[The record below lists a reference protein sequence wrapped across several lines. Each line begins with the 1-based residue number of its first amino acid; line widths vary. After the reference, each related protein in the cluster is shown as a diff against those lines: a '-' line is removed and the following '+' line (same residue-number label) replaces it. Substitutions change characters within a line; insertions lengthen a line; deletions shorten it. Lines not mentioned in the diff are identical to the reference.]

1 MPDSQPLPATPP
13 PEIAVVVATRD
24 RPRLLSERALASVT
38 SQTRSPE
45 RLIVVDDSSPDVRAT
60 NREIAEAL
68 QIPGCWVTYL
78 ENARTEGASG
88 SWNTALDILTD
99 IATNGDLFVAILD
112 DDDAWHP
119 TYLERCEGAARH
131 RRLDMVAADLRRIE
145 SVDQQ
150 PTIEEAPEALH
161 AEACLV
167 CNPGIQGSNI
177 FARLSVLLAA
187 GGFDEA
193 LRSTT
198 DRDLCIRIADLGWV
212 RYGRLSEALVDH
224 FADSDRA
231 RLSTRGSAAKLDG
244 LSAFWRKHAGRMR
257 TDQRNAFAARAA
269 ALFDWIAPEQ
279 PVFPDCQAADATDRL
294 ELVLGLVA
302 SHDRPAELM
311 EIVRHLA
318 ECRDEALLGLDVVLF
333 ENATR
338 KCTGPDLLAV
348 AAGALRDAGAGCFCF
363 TRELQHETRG
373 TVAVCCGA
381 VARSRTGAEVWL
393 AEQQPH
399 AESPQDTGISAIL
412 SWLGAE
418 RGGAP
423 SQASPAAEDAEPL
436 QRWVAQ
442 ERAVTAEH
450 RVRRRYTLGEL
461 RVLGSGCESV
471 VFTDGHTVYKCIDHW
486 KRRMPR
492 SRIDFLRS
500 QLGRWTDVPG
510 LYALRE
516 VAEDR
521 FWVTICYDF
530 EESIPYQGD
539 HEQEMVALINGCSA
553 AGIVCNN
560 VHPKNLVFAPS
571 GVKLIDYGSDIRPWS
586 PLGFEHMARRAY
598 LACHHAVHPELP
610 RLMRNALTD
619 IGSSEFT
626 GYAAFR
632 SRLVDPPL
640 VRGSTHGGKC
650 SSAVTLHPPSSLYV
664 GVITSDPVTLL
675 PLLRGL
681 SMLAKDCGVIRL
693 VTVVLDNA
701 CPAAA
706 LDHALREARDAGL
719 QVAVACVAQQRED
732 AAEGA
737 FGSLFRERPVGPVGI
752 AAARTMLQ
760 RYVGALMEQDPGS
773 FAWILDDDMRVDN
786 RARDYLRWLPSF
798 RDAGVDVLIGSYE
811 GSSPNPPL
819 NGLRVQLVDIFC
831 NLLWLQGLPD
841 EAALPDRS
849 AENTSSRARFSDYY
863 YDLSRRHTAH
873 LEIPHWVEPI
883 VESETVA
890 EARGRLLAGAL
901 GILTGQPIT
910 RGLVSPVPADPI
922 AAATDSV
929 NRGGNTFVLN
939 HRALTQTPNTIV
951 RVQGREARRSD
962 MIWAIV
968 NRQYRRMNVKAV
980 AFPVRHLGQVTNSPR
995 LNIEKVQGEIVGSG
1009 LYGALAEFLSTR
1021 PEHTLNFSSWEVEEI
1036 QRLSTRHRDRR
1047 LRGLCQS
1054 IRRIMGLREA
1064 IRRITRDNDLYDLL
1078 SHLDD
1083 WFTPELFER
1092 IRDGVQAN
1100 SGSDLEPF
1108 LTSLRASA
1116 DDYASTTIN
1125 IDFIH
1130 AQLRART
1137 GT

>member
-1 MPDSQPLPATPP
+1 MNESEPASG
-13 PEIAVVVATRD
+13 IAVVVATRD
-24 RPRLLSERALASVT
+24 RPRLLSERALSSVT
-38 SQTRSPE
+38 SQTRAPE
-45 RLIVVDDSSPDVRAT
+45 HLIVVDDSSPDVRAT
-60 NREIAEAL
+60 NREIVEGL
-68 QIPGCWVTYL
+68 QIPGCCVIYL

-99 IATNGDLFVAILD
+99 IATDGDMFVAILD
-112 DDDAWHP
+112 DDDAWRP
-119 TYLERCEGAARH
+119 TYLERCEAAARH
-131 RRLDMVAADLRRIE
+131 RRLNMVAADLRRVE

-150 PTIEEAPEALH
+150 PTIEEAPEALD
-161 AEACLV
+161 ADACLV

-257 TDQRNAFAARAA
+257 TDQRKAFAARAA
-269 ALFDWIAPEQ
+269 AHFDWIAPEQ
-279 PVFPDCQAADATDRL
+279 PAFPDCPAADATHRFD
-294 ELVLGLVA
+294 LVLGLVA

-311 EIVRHLA
+311 EFVRQLA
-318 ECRDEALLGLDVVLF
+318 ECRDAALVGLDVVLF
-333 ENATR
+333 EHATR

-363 TRELQHETRG
+363 TRELQHEIRG
-373 TVAVCCGA
+373 TVAVCCEA
-381 VARSRTGAEVWL
+381 VARSRTGSEVWL
-393 AEQQPH
+393 AEQKPR
-399 AESPQDTGISAIL
+399 AESPQDTGISGVL

-423 SQASPAAEDAEPL
+423 SMAPPAAEDAEPL
-436 QRWVAQ
+436 QRWVAR

-492 SRIDFLRS
+492 SQTDFLRS
-500 QLGRWTDVPG
+500 QLGRWANIPG
-510 LYALRE
+510 LYVLRE

-521 FWVTICYDF
+521 SWVVLCYDF
-530 EESIPYQGD
+530 EESSPYQGGHD
-539 HEQEMVALINGCSA
+539 DEIVTLINGCSA

-560 VHPKNLVFAPS
+560 VHPKNLVIAAS

-598 LACHHAVHPELP
+598 LACHHAVNPDLP

-619 IGSSEFT
+619 IGSTEFA

-640 VRGSTHGGKC
+640 VRGSTHGEKS
-650 SSAVTLHPPSSLYV
+650 SSAVAPHPRSSLYV

-719 QVAVACVAQQRED
+719 EVAVACVAQQRED

-737 FGSLFRERPVGPVGI
+737 FGRLFRERPVGPVGI

-786 RARDYLRWLPSF
+786 RARGYLQWLPSF

-811 GSSPNPPL
+811 GTSPNPPL
-819 NGLRVQLVDIFC
+819 NGLRVQLVDIFY
-831 NLLWLQGLPD
+831 NLLWLQGLP
-841 EAALPDRS
+841 EGAALPDRS
-849 AENTSSRARFSDYY
+849 AENTASRARFSDYY

-873 LEIPHWVEPI
+873 LEMPHWVEPI
-883 VESETVA
+883 VEIETVA
-890 EARGRLLAGAL
+890 EARGRLLASAL

-910 RGLVSPVPADPI
+910 RALVSPVPADPI
-922 AAATDSV
+922 VAATDSV

-995 LNIEKVQGEIVGSG
+995 LNIEKVQGELVGSG

-1064 IRRITRDNDLYDLL
+1064 IRGVKRDSDLDDLL

-1092 IRDGVQAN
+1092 IRDGVQAHC
-1100 SGSDLEPF
+1100 GRYVEPF
-1108 LTSLRASA
+1108 LISLRASA

-1130 AQLRART
+1130 AQLRAGT